1 MNNSG
6 LSERLPQSVGASK
19 ARSIRREPARDIEE
33 PLPSGL
39 IQSSKVDLNTLR
51 KFDTCLNVGKATL
64 FKGFTCQ
71 VRAARPSRTAR
82 A

>member
-1 MNNSG
+1 MNYRR

-51 KFDTCLNVGKATL
+51 KFDICLNVGKATL
-64 FKGFTCQ
+64 FKGFTC
-71 VRAARPSRTAR
+71 
-82 A
+82 